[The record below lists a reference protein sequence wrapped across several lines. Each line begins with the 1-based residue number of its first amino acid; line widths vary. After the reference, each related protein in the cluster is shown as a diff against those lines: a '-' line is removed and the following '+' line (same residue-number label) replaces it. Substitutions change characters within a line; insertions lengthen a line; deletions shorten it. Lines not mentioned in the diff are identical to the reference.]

1 MVRGRKFISMRYWK
15 FSLAL
20 SVPLI
25 ANQFAT
31 QILNNSGRVMI
42 GWFVDNSAVGIY
54 GTLSSVSTVSAIVW
68 SAINSSFIPFLYRN
82 IDDSEGKKR
91 VRSLASILL
100 LTYAAVCV
108 LMTFL
113 APEVVKIIAT
123 DEYMAAIYIMPPI
136 SAAIFQNAI
145 SNMYANVLLYHK
157 KSSYIMIASICGA
170 VLNIVLNAV
179 LIPLFG
185 YQAAA
190 YSMLIAFVFLSYVQ
204 MRVSKKLHF
213 TITGT
218 KETVYDD
225 KVIIGIQWLVI
236 VLSAIAIPLY
246 HFTIIRYIAAFVL
259 MVASLFLYKKSKISV

>member
-1 MVRGRKFISMRYWK
+1 
-15 FSLAL
+15 
-20 SVPLI
+20 
-25 ANQFAT
+25 
-31 QILNNSGRVMI
+31 
-42 GWFVDNSAVGIY
+42 
-54 GTLSSVSTVSAIVW
+54 
-68 SAINSSFIPFLYRN
+68 
-82 IDDSEGKKR
+82 
-91 VRSLASILL
+91 
-100 LTYAAVCV
+100 
-108 LMTFL
+108 
-113 APEVVKIIAT
+113 
-123 DEYMAAIYIMPPI
+123 MAAIYIMPPI

-157 KSSYIMIASICGA
+157 KTSYIMIASICGA

-225 KVIIGIQWLVI
+225 KAIIGIQWLVI

-259 MVASLFLYKKSKISV
+259 MIVSFFLYKKSKISV